1 MLVQLFDHLRPGD
14 ALLVWRLA
22 RLGRSVRHLI
32 NLVGELRER
41 HVGLRSLQEGIDKA
55 QRHAPT
61 PGPEIGSFSPS
72 ALMV

>member
-32 NLVGELRER
+32 NLVGGLQER
-41 HVGLRSLQEGIDKA
+41 DVGLRSLREGIDKA
-55 QRHAPT
+55 
-61 PGPEIGSFSPS
+61 
-72 ALMV
+72 